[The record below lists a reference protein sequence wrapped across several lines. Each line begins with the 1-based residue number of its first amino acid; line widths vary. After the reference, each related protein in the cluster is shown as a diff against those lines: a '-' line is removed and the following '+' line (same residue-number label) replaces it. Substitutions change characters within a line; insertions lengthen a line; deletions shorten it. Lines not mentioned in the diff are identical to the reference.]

1 MAGPLKIQMNDALS
15 DLMTVVDHQIGQP
28 TFALNFIA
36 RPDGDFRQ
44 SIGQVQEALAAEL
57 PAGVF
62 TCPLDSLHLT
72 VAPIIWA
79 RGTYDFDVRQ
89 WWANSTG
96 TAIDELTTLTG
107 DSSAFNLTCAGLEV
121 HPGAIV
127 VRFEPSPVLDALRDA
142 VNASDMFK
150 DVIVEK
156 IDFTHV
162 TMFRFETAQSLSGI
176 ATVVA
181 RHPIPH
187 QDWMIDHFILTQEDV
202 YPSLRCTDSARFD
215 LAHP

>member
-1 MAGPLKIQMNDALS
+1 
-15 DLMTVVDHQIGQP
+15 MTVVDHQIGQP

-36 RPDGDFRQ
+36 KPAEAFRR
-44 SIGQVQEALAAEL
+44 SIAHLQEALAVKL

-89 WWANSTG
+89 WWANNKDA
-96 TAIDELTTLTG
+96 AIDELKSLAG
-107 DSSAFNLTCAGLEV
+107 DSSAFSLTCAGLEV

-127 VRFEPSPVLDALRDA
+127 LRFEPSAVLDALRNA
-142 VNASDMFK
+142 VNESDTFK

-162 TMFRFETAQSLSGI
+162 TLFRFETAHPLSDI
-176 ATVVA
+176 TETVAHHSVF
-181 RHPIPH
+181 H
-187 QDWMIDHFILTQEDV
+187 QDWMIDHLILTQEDV
-202 YPSLRCTDSARFD
+202 YPSLRCTDIARFD
-215 LAHP
+215 LTHP